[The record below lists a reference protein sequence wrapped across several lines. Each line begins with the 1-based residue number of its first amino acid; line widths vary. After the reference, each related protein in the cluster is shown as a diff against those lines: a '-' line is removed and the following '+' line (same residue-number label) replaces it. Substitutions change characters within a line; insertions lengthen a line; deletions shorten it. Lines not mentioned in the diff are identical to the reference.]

1 MRTVGPLDSSTSGV
15 HSGVV
20 DMDAPPCSQLFSFR
34 SESLRRLSGSTVS
47 RPGGGRR
54 ERGTSVKTKL
64 EVETKLA
71 ETFEAVEGKRVFPE
85 VSLEL
90 DVAARW
96 ASVTFTAETTD
107 NHMLLTVSIC
117 REAEVAIVHTFCT
130 KESV

>member
-47 RPGGGRR
+47 RPEGRRR

-64 EVETKLA
+64 QGETKLA
-71 ETFEAVEGKRVFPE
+71 E
-85 VSLEL
+85 
-90 DVAARW
+90 
-96 ASVTFTAETTD
+96 AS
-107 NHMLLTVSIC
+107 
-117 REAEVAIVHTFCT
+117 
-130 KESV
+130 ESVKGVETESFQKCRWNNDYN